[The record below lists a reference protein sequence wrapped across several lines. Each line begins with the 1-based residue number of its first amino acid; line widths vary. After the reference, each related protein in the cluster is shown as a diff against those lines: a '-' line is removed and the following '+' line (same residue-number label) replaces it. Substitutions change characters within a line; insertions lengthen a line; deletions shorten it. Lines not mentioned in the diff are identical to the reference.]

1 VITPPVDIPVL
12 DLHLHRRALR
22 AERARVSWWRRLV
35 RARMDLAVAQA
46 AGPQPLGETVAF
58 ELPLDVSLDV
68 PPATQLGS
76 LLATPG
82 SAGDVGRLPELRALD
97 ERLARYEAGVDD
109 AIERAT
115 ARLVECLTHE
125 VVTPVRGVQGP
136 VDRS

>member
-1 VITPPVDIPVL
+1 MITPPADVPVL

-22 AERARVSWWRRLV
+22 AERARVGWWRRLV
-35 RARMDLAVAQA
+35 RARMDLAIAQA

-68 PPATQLGS
+68 PPAVQLGS
-76 LLATPG
+76 LLAAPG
-82 SAGDVGRLPELRALD
+82 STGDVGRLPELRALD

-109 AIERAT
+109 AIDLAT

-125 VVTPVRGVQGP
+125 VVAPRVRAQGP